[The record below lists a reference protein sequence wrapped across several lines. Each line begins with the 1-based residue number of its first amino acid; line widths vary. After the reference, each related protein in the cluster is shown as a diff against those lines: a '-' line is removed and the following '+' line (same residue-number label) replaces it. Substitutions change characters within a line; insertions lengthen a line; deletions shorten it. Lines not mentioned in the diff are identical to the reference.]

1 MGDAVELETE
11 MEDRNSKMEIR
22 KNEKHGNG
30 DARNCSDSV
39 GLVSRLLGQ

>member
-22 KNEKHGNG
+22 KT
-30 DARNCSDSV
+30 RNMGMGTREIV
-39 GLVSRLLGQ
+39 PIRLGW